1 MNPLSRK
8 STEEIIIDAFEA
20 KVAKAA
26 AEKIDAVLDGTYK
39 LIYDEI
45 CEMFGD
51 EAEVD
56 VVERCVNEICYSVN
70 NKIMRKMRNEL

>member
-8 STEEIIIDAFEA
+8 STEEIIINAFEA

-51 EAEVD
+51 EAEAD
-56 VVERCVNEICYSVN
+56 VVERCVDEICNSVN

>member
-26 AEKIDAVLDGTYK
+26 AEKIDAVLDGAYK
-39 LIYDEI
+39 VIYDQV
-45 CEMFGD
+45 CELFGED
-51 EAEVD
+51 ANIFT
-56 VVERCVNEICYSVN
+56 VERCVDEICNSVN
-70 NKIMRKMRNEL
+70 LKIQRQMRNEF